1 MSINKNNNNN
11 NFNFDVKM
19 ENPNLKF
26 NELHPFE
33 SNINF
38 LFLLRF
44 LHNILNNY
52 KENEWI
58 KHILLLNYLRRL
70 RKYQKKIYETFI
82 YDLNV
87 FNYLTKFLN
96 SIRTA
101 LSKLTL
107 IFFNEIFSKYEFE
120 YKLNNNNNN
129 EKIELINLL
138 NLFVP
143 KIINKYVFDKTFLK
157 EEALKALN
165 NLSENM
171 FYGDSLI
178 ILLKC
183 ICNDNI
189 NYSNISFNVLLNLI
203 KNFEK
208 NYLIYYEN
216 WNEIFFLMVKIYE
229 KKKECFIKKPGKIFI
244 EFENKIDNFREKIFD
259 NESFCSKDKKII
271 INKAIEYYKNKEN
284 KNNDK
289 KCKLK
294 NLIIKSKNNSK
305 SSNFNN
311 KEEEN
316 KKFQILEE

>member
-1 MSINKNNNNN
+1 
-11 NFNFDVKM
+11 
-19 ENPNLKF
+19 
-26 NELHPFE
+26 
-33 SNINF
+33 
-38 LFLLRF
+38 
-44 LHNILNNY
+44 
-52 KENEWI
+52 
-58 KHILLLNYLRRL
+58 L

-143 KIINKYVFDKTFLK
+143 KIINKFVFDKTFLK

-259 NESFCSKDKKII
+259 NESSCSKDKKII

>member
-1 MSINKNNNNN
+1 MSNNNNNNNN

-19 ENPNLKF
+19 ENANLKF
-26 NELHPFE
+26 NELLPFE

-38 LFLLRF
+38 LFLLRS
-44 LHNILNNY
+44 LNNILLNY

-58 KHILLLNYLRRL
+58 KHIILINYLRRL
-70 RKYQKKIYETFI
+70 RKHQKKIYETFI
-82 YDLNV
+82 YDLKVYN
-87 FNYLTKFLN
+87 FLSKFLN

-120 YKLNNNNNN
+120 FKLNNNNNKN

-143 KIINKYVFDKTFLK
+143 KIINKVVFDKTFLK

-165 NLSENM
+165 NFSENM
-171 FYGDSLI
+171 FYGESLI

-189 NYSNISFNVLLNLI
+189 NYSNVSFKILLNLI

-208 NYLIYYEN
+208 NYLIFYEN
-216 WNEIFFLMVKIYE
+216 WNEIFFLLVKIYE
-229 KKKECFIKKPGKIFI
+229 KKKECYIKKPGKIFF
-244 EFENKIDNFREKIFD
+244 EFENKIENFKEKIFEKFCC
-259 NESFCSKDKKII
+259 NEKKII
-271 INKAIEYYKNKEN
+271 IIKAIEYYKNKEN
-284 KNNDK
+284 KNIENK
-289 KCKLK
+289 NNKLK
-294 NLIIKSKNNSK
+294 NHIFNCKKNN
-305 SSNFNN
+305 FN
-311 KEEEN
+311 KENEN

>member
-1 MSINKNNNNN
+1 MSNNNNN
-11 NFNFDVKM
+11 NNSFNFDVKM

-26 NELHPFE
+26 NDLQPFE

-38 LFLLRF
+38 LFLLRS
-44 LHNILNNY
+44 LNNILNNY

-70 RKYQKKIYETFI
+70 RIYQKKIYETFI
-82 YDLNV
+82 YDLKV
-87 FNYLTKFLN
+87 YNYLSKFLN

-120 YKLNNNNNN
+120 FKLNNNNNKN

-143 KIINKYVFDKTFLK
+143 KIIHKAVFDKTFLK

-165 NLSENM
+165 SLSENM

-189 NYSNISFNVLLNLI
+189 NYSNISFKILLNLI

-208 NYLIYYEN
+208 NYLIFYEN
-216 WNEIFFLMVKIYE
+216 WNEIFFLLVKIYE
-229 KKKECFIKKPGKIFI
+229 KKKECYIKKPGKIFF
-244 EFENKIDNFREKIFD
+244 EFENKIEKFKEKIFENFCC
-259 NESFCSKDKKII
+259 NEKKII
-271 INKAIEYYKNKEN
+271 IYKAIEYYKNKEN
-284 KNNDK
+284 KNIENK
-289 KCKLK
+289 NNKLK
-294 NLIIKSKNNSK
+294 NLIIKSRKNSK
-305 SSNFNN
+305 SSNYCN
-311 KEEEN
+311 KEDEN

>member
-1 MSINKNNNNN
+1 MSINKINNKNID
-11 NFNFDVKM
+11 NFIFDIKM
-19 ENPNLKF
+19 ENPNISINDLQ
-26 NELHPFE
+26 PFE

-38 LFLLRF
+38 LFLLRA
-44 LHNILNNY
+44 LYNILKNY

-58 KHILLLNYLRRL
+58 KHILFLNYLRRL
-70 RKYQKKIYETFI
+70 RKYQKKIYDSFI

-87 FNYLTKFLN
+87 YSYLLKFLN

-120 YKLNNNNNN
+120 VKKNNNNND
-129 EKIELINLL
+129 KIELINLL

-143 KIINKYVFDKTFLK
+143 KIIHKAVYDKTFLK

-171 FYGDSLI
+171 FYGDSII

-189 NYSNISFNVLLNLI
+189 NYSNISFQILINLI
-203 KNFEK
+203 KHFEK
-208 NYLIYYEN
+208 NYLIYYDN
-216 WNEIFFLMVKIYE
+216 WKEIFLLLTKIYE
-229 KKKECFIKKPGKIFI
+229 KKKECYIKKPGKIFI
-244 EFENKIDNFREKIFD
+244 EFENKIENFNKIIFD
-259 NESFCSKDKKII
+259 KEICFYIEKKNV

-284 KNNDK
+284 KNNK
-289 KCKLK
+289 
-294 NLIIKSKNNSK
+294 KSKFKNITSK
-305 SSNFNN
+305 NRKKPKSNNFNN
-311 KEEEN
+311 YENN